1 MLITESELRRIIRQ
15 VIIEEAAI
23 NEGPEFDN
31 FMRQAGYAGAI
42 GAAGLGAMGGMGPSA
57 PAHAYELPAS
67 ISQMSPQTQRV
78 LEKVSRL
85 SKMKK
90 SNASE
95 KDVERLIVIINK
107 SGDQSGFR
115 CDWDELLDS
124 SNADRIED
132 LIFPRTGAPDS
143 FFMIT
148 KKAHGRQEAHRL
160 SLELQQILQKLHG
173 VNRF

>member
-23 NEGPEFDN
+23 NEGPRLDN
-31 FMRQAGYAGAI
+31 FMRQAGLAGAI
-42 GAAGLGAMGGMGPSA
+42 GASALGAMGGMGPSA

-67 ISQMSPQTQRV
+67 ISQMSPQAQRV
-78 LEKVSRL
+78 LEKVTRL

-90 SNASE
+90 SNASKE
-95 KDVERLIVIINK
+95 DVERLIVIINK
-107 SGDQSGFR
+107 TGRG

-124 SNADRIED
+124 ANADRIED
-132 LIFPRTGAPDS
+132 LIFPRTGDLDS

-148 KKAHGRQEAHRL
+148 KSEHGRQEAHRL
-160 SLELQQILQKLHG
+160 SLELQHLLQKLHG